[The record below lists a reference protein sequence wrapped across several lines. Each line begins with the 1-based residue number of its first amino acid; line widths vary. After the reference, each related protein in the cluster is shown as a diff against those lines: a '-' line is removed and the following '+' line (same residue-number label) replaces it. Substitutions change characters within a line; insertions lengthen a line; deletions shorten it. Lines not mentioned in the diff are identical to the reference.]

1 MSAGSMT
8 KQLVKRVRQILEEGW
23 PSRAPGS
30 PLPSAEQLVGRLKSK
45 FSDLSRGS
53 EAKLVKQLKDS
64 VLPEIARSERVN
76 GAGAAG
82 GGPDSKKRRRD
93 DDVDDVP
100 GDEPDSFVIDTVGD
114 TKMTKGG
121 QKLVSYPDAN
131 RANSRL
137 RQQYSKGTPAS
148 TDDTSLN
155 LGGANGAHGEAV
167 GTPVTSRGRG
177 GSGMRS
183 SRKAGGRKGSSRAAE
198 VGTMKF
204 RDLGGVEKLLQQV
217 RELIEYPLAHPEIY
231 AHLGVEPPRGVLL
244 HGPPG
249 SGKSMLAGAMAAE
262 LAELGVTYY
271 RVSAPEIVSGMS
283 GESEKEIRE
292 IFAEAKACAPS
303 LIFIDEIDAITGK
316 RENAQREMERR
327 IVAQLLTC
335 MDDLGSRPA
344 PAKGSQ
350 RDLETEAAVDS
361 EAKRDDGMDED
372 EKAALAEA
380 EEVAA
385 DAPSSAAIRP
395 VMVIG
400 ATNRPD
406 ALDSAL
412 RRAGRFDR
420 EICMGVPD
428 EEARLS
434 ILKVLTSRL
443 RLSGDFDLPELARKT
458 PGYVGADLTALT
470 KEAAA
475 IAVNRIFKAFLEPG
489 APRLD
494 VGGTDEGSGAEE
506 KEGRAQS
513 IGMADGD
520 KRQADRE
527 GAVGE
532 AGAEVTAG
540 QNGIDGS
547 RAAAQDTGGEDGGVV
562 GGEDVGRKRPVTT
575 ADGGLRREPL
585 TRDELAPL
593 ALTMADFEEAV
604 HRVQPSGNPR

>member
-1 MSAGSMT
+1 MSGGSLT
-8 KQLVKRVRQILEEGW
+8 KQLVKRVRLILDEGW
-23 PSRAPGS
+23 SSRAPGS
-30 PLPSAEQLVGRLKSK
+30 PLPSAEQIAVRLKVK

-53 EAKLVKQLKDS
+53 SDKLVKSLKDT
-64 VLPEIARSERVN
+64 VLPQILRDERASN
-76 GAGAAG
+76 GGAGSG
-82 GGPDSKKRRRD
+82 GGPDSKKRRREE
-93 DDVDDVP
+93 
-100 GDEPDSFVIDTVGD
+100 DEEDCDPVGD
-114 TKMTKGG
+114 ARMTKGG
-121 QKLVSYPDAN
+121 QKLVNYPDTN
-131 RANSRL
+131 RANNRL
-137 RQQYSKGTPAS
+137 RQQYSKATPAG
-148 TDDTSLN
+148 TDDASLN
-155 LGGANGAHGEAV
+155 MGGAGGVNAAEGNR
-167 GTPVTSRGRG
+167 TPVTPKVRG
-177 GSGMRS
+177 GGGVPG
-183 SRKAGGRKGSSRAAE
+183 SRKTGGKKGSRAAE
-198 VGTMKF
+198 VGTTKF

-303 LIFIDEIDAITGK
+303 LIFIDEIDAITAK

-350 RDLETEAAVDS
+350 RDLEMEVFADG
-361 EAKRDDGMDED
+361 EAKREDAVDED
-372 EKAALAEA
+372 EKSALADA
-380 EEVAA
+380 DDVAVST
-385 DAPSSAAIRP
+385 PSAAAIKP

-443 RLSGDFDLPELARKT
+443 RLSGDFDMPELARKT

-475 IAVNRIFKAFLEPG
+475 IAVNRIFKAFSGPGGDGAGEATPADDEMIAKELDAESGGITSHAAGDVQQLVEAGAGEEVKHEEGCGSGGSGEPM
-489 APRLD
+489 AEEVRA
-494 VGGTDEGSGAEE
+494 SGAEVDKMDDE
-506 KEGRAQS
+506 AEAVR
-513 IGMADGD
+513 MA
-520 KRQADRE
+520 
-527 GAVGE
+527 
-532 AGAEVTAG
+532 
-540 QNGIDGS
+540 
-547 RAAAQDTGGEDGGVV
+547 
-562 GGEDVGRKRPVTT
+562 VTT
-575 ADGGLRREPL
+575 SDGGLRRVSG
-585 TRDELAPL
+585 TRFMCTLC
-593 ALTMADFEEAV
+593 V
-604 HRVQPSGNPR
+604 